1 MWWKQKGV
9 LLIFVSNIKSEILRS
24 LSWWSIIFFIP
35 LSIFPLLFFVLPV
48 QVKELLGGGSL
59 CLQRKKTKT
68 QIECERGWVQS
79 VALTSVGFV

>member
-48 QVKELLGGGSL
+48 QVKELLGGG
-59 CLQRKKTKT
+59 QFVFAKKEDKNPN
-68 QIECERGWVQS
+68 
-79 VALTSVGFV
+79 